1 MTVKHDIASCALE
14 TWKVNSMKTTT
25 SSDVSE
31 EKSIARELAKR
42 RAFIVLFI
50 VLIEIVGAFIGL
62 EGDMLAHALNDYA
75 ILAISV
81 VALVVIGAMWKKQS
95 LAGLRKQHNIL
106 LILLIV
112 ALVFQIYAF
121 AVEANDPTD
130 LGLNG
135 NQQVHLTSDHKSHD
149 ERGIV

>member
-1 MTVKHDIASCALE
+1 
-14 TWKVNSMKTTT
+14 MKTNPLT
-25 SSDVSE
+25 DVSA

-50 VLIEIVGAFIGL
+50 VSIEIVGAFIGL
-62 EGDMLAHALNDYA
+62 EGDMLAHALDDYA

-106 LILLIV
+106 LALLIV

-121 AVEANDPTD
+121 VAEANDPTD
-130 LGLNG
+130 LGNEYPSLDHSGLNG
-135 NQQVHLTSDHKSHD
+135 NQQVHLT
-149 ERGIV
+149 

>member
-1 MTVKHDIASCALE
+1 
-14 TWKVNSMKTTT
+14 MKANA

-62 EGDMLAHALNDYA
+62 EGDMLAHALDDYA

-81 VALVVIGAMWKKQS
+81 VALVVIGGYVEEAVVCWAKETAQHFARPPYRRIS
-95 LAGLRKQHNIL
+95 VPDLRICRRSQRS
-106 LILLIV
+106 
-112 ALVFQIYAF
+112 YRSW
-121 AVEANDPTD
+121 E
-130 LGLNG
+130 
-135 NQQVHLTSDHKSHD
+135 
-149 ERGIV
+149 

>member
-1 MTVKHDIASCALE
+1 
-14 TWKVNSMKTTT
+14 MKTNPLT
-25 SSDVSE
+25 DVSA

-62 EGDMLAHALNDYA
+62 EGDMLAHALDDYA

-106 LILLIV
+106 LALLIV

-121 AVEANDPTD
+121 VAEANDPTD
-130 LGLNG
+130 LGNEYPS
-135 NQQVHLTSDHKSHD
+135 LTILVLMVINKF
-149 ERGIV
+149 I